1 MRQVVAGLFISLDG
15 VTESPDKWQF
25 EHFDDEMMA
34 GMAAHVAGTDAVLLG
49 RVTYQEWASYWP
61 TSNDEPFANFIN
73 NTPKYVISTTLE
85 EPLEWQDS
93 TLVRGN
99 VEQTITELKQ
109 QPGKN
114 IAVEGSP
121 TLAESLLQD
130 DLLDELTLMVHPVVA
145 GSGKRLFR
153 DGRALKRMEL
163 VDSKTT
169 STGVA
174 ILTYRPA

>member
-1 MRQVVAGLFISLDG
+1 MRKVVAGLFISLDG

-25 EHFDDEMMA
+25 EHFNDEMMA
-34 GMAAHVAGTDAVLLG
+34 GMAAHVAGTDTVLLG

-61 TSNDEPFANFIN
+61 MSTDEPFASFIN
-73 NTPKYVISTTLE
+73 STPKYVISTTLE
-85 EPLEWQDS
+85 EPLEWQNS
-93 TLVRGN
+93 TLIRGN
-99 VEQTITELKQ
+99 VAEAITELKQ

-114 IAVEGSP
+114 IAVEGSS
-121 TLAESLLQD
+121 TLAESLLQY

-153 DGRALKRMEL
+153 DGGALKRMQQ

-169 STGVA
+169 GTGVA
-174 ILTYRPA
+174 ILTYRPV